1 MFWKRKNIAETDKR
15 KKLENIA
22 MLDLTDYTPQALRNI
37 KSISNVAML
46 VVADGGDDYI
56 EALSE
61 IEIKNVALRLSIPR
75 DKELC
80 TVNGSIF
87 LTNETA
93 KKDAIYIINGLAIIY
108 DLSEDMNIGI
118 ITNGTVIVQKGSNP
132 NIIRTNGEV
141 VVEDFDLSKLKF
153 MENKMYID
161 ANFVKEC
168 ETGTVAVADNKIYI
182 DDTVTAD
189 MLREK
194 EIKFISGNKIICRK
208 ELWGYV
214 QAHAHIGNKIAE
226 YEEEIIKKNR
236 KRK

>member
-1 MFWKRKNIAETDKR
+1 MLGKRKNIAETDKR

-61 IEIKNVALRLSIPR
+61 IEIKNVAFKLNIPR
-75 DKELC
+75 GKELC

-168 ETGTVAVADNKIYI
+168 EAGTVAVADNKIYI

-226 YEEEIIKKNR
+226 YEEENIKKNR
-236 KRK
+236 KKK

>member
-1 MFWKRKNIAETDKR
+1 MFWKRKNNAETDKR

-61 IEIKNVALRLSIPR
+61 IEIKNVALKLSIPCDR
-75 DKELC
+75 ELC

-153 MENKMYID
+153 MENKMHID

-168 ETGTVAVADNKIYI
+168 EAGTVAVADNKIYI

-194 EIKFISGNKIICRK
+194 EFKFISGNKIICRK

-214 QAHAHIGNKIAE
+214 QSHAHIGNKIEE
-226 YEEEIIKKNR
+226 YQEEKAKKNR
-236 KRK
+236 KKK

>member
-1 MFWKRKNIAETDKR
+1 MFWKRKNNAETDKR

-61 IEIKNVALRLSIPR
+61 IEIKNVAFKLSIPCG
-75 DKELC
+75 KELC

-161 ANFVKEC
+161 ANFVNEC

-189 MLREK
+189 MLRKK
-194 EIKFISGNKIICRK
+194 EFKFISGNKIICRK

-226 YEEEIIKKNR
+226 YEEESIKKNR
-236 KRK
+236 KKK